1 MARDDEDENGDGGGN
16 GYGYGG
22 SQPASQPA
30 KPRQGAYHLSFDNYH
45 FTLIA
50 SISKQL
56 MIFAACVAR

>member
-1 MARDDEDENGDGGGN
+1 MARDDEDEDGDGGGN
-16 GYGYGG
+16 GYGG
-22 SQPASQPA
+22 SQPA